1 MRADARTASEIESLV
16 AATYDAMSTPGT
28 DMAPFFGASDIV
40 VVGSGQGEIWPG
52 PEQAVGAATVVSS
65 WGLRWT
71 ADQVTVWSRGD
82 VAWAQILG
90 AVHVVR
96 EGVDEIVPY
105 TTTGVFSRCDDGAWR
120 WAYWGG
126 SEPQEDAKV

>member
-1 MRADARTASEIESLV
+1 MRADATTTAEIEALV
-16 AATYDAMSTPGT
+16 LATYNAMSTPGT
-28 DMAPFFGASDIV
+28 DMAPFFGAADIGI
-40 VVGSGQGEIWPG
+40 VGSGQGEIWLG
-52 PEQAVGAATVVSS
+52 PEQAVGAAQVVSS

-71 ADQVTVWSRGD
+71 PHQITVWSRGD

-96 EGVDEIVPY
+96 EGIDEHVPY
-105 TTTGVFSRCDDGAWR
+105 TTTGVFTRGGGAQWR

>member
-1 MRADARTASEIESLV
+1 MRADAKTASEIESLV
-16 AATYDAMSTPGT
+16 AATYEAMSTPGT
-28 DMAPFFGASDIV
+28 DMETFFGAADIAI
-40 VVGSGQGEIWPG
+40 VGSGQGEIWHG
-52 PEQAVGAATVVSS
+52 PDQAVGAATVVSS

-71 ADQVTVWSRGD
+71 AEEIIVWSLGD
-82 VAWAQILG
+82 VAWSQILG

-96 EGVDEIVPY
+96 DGVDELVPY
-105 TTTGVFSRCDDGAWR
+105 TTTGVFTRGDDGEWR